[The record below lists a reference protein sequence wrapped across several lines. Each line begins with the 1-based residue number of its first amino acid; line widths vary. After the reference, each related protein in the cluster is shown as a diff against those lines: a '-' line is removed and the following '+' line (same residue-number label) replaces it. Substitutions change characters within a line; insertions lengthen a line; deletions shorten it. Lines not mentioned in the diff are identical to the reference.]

1 MKVKFCPKC
10 KSTEIKSLPMTT
22 PIKTIYHY
30 SSPSI
35 YKCVKCGFEGAIF
48 PEADKKNLDKII
60 KEFKKLNSKQRQK

>member
-1 MKVKFCPKC
+1 
-10 KSTEIKSLPMTT
+10 MTT